1 MCGGRDLHVDL
12 VLRAEA
18 RELVLVDRLQH
29 RERLVRALD
38 AHGHAAHVVQHLQV
52 VSLYQSQ
59 RCLYIIATD
68 LSRST
73 CCAPPGR
80 TTRGR
85 TWRDS
90 AHPHTPPLPCTPRL
104 SRQQSPRCP
113 CQEHHTRSQEHH
125 TCVSGAS
132 HTHVGSITHSPVSA
146 TKPVMPIPSLWS
158 YMLPMPSAPPT
169 PSPPA
174 AAPDD
179 AADPTGTVSPT
190 CICPGERH
198 RDTSVTSIETPRLRI
213 QRHLSD

>member
-29 RERLVRALD
+29 RERLIRALD

-90 AHPHTPPLPCTPRL
+90 AHPHTPPLLYTPRL

-132 HTHVGSITHSPVSA
+132 HTQTGTSHMRVRSITHACREHHTLACLGNKARDAHPELVVIYAAHALCA
-146 TKPVMPIPSLWS
+146 TDTV
-158 YMLPMPSAPPT
+158 PPC
-169 PSPPA
+169 
-174 AAPDD
+174 
-179 AADPTGTVSPT
+179 G
-190 CICPGERH
+190 CPR
-198 RDTSVTSIETPRLRI
+198 RRC
-213 QRHLSD
+213 

>member
-29 RERLVRALD
+29 RERLIRALD
-38 AHGHAAHVVQHLQV
+38 AHGHAAHVVHHLEGPRAV
-52 VSLYQSQ
+52 ELGVIARIRIRLL
-59 RCLYIIATD
+59 CLVRLACLGNKARD
-68 LSRST
+68 AHVRSIT
-73 CCAPPGR
+73 HAVR
-80 TTRGR
+80 NITH
-85 TWRDS
+85 
-90 AHPHTPPLPCTPRL
+90 A
-104 SRQQSPRCP
+104 
-113 CQEHHTRSQEHH
+113 CQAHHTHRQEHH